1 MDFQSLLIFW
11 VVVIILVVLAGGPV
25 LAVLG
30 LFFAWL
36 APWLIAGA
44 VVLALF
50 AWFGRM
56 LDKDDHR

>member
-1 MDFQSLLIFW
+1 MDFQSQLIFW
-11 VVVIILVVLAGGPV
+11 LVAIILVVLLGGPV

-44 VVLALF
+44 LVLAFF

-56 LDKDDHR
+56 LDKDHRR